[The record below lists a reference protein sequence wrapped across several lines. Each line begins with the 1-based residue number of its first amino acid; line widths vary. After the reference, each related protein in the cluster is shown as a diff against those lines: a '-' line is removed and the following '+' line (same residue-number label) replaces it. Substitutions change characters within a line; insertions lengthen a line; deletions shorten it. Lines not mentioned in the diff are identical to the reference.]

1 MRIHCPHCG
10 PRGHDEFVYEGD
22 ATRQR
27 PDAGAPDGVVHDYV
41 YLRDNPAGLHRELW
55 FHAAGCHSWLVVERD
70 TRNHEIRAVAFARS
84 GS

>member
-1 MRIHCPHCG
+1 
-10 PRGHDEFVYEGD
+10 
-22 ATRQR
+22 
-27 PDAGAPDGVVHDYV
+27 V

-70 TRNHEIRAVAFARS
+70 TRNHEIRSVAFARS